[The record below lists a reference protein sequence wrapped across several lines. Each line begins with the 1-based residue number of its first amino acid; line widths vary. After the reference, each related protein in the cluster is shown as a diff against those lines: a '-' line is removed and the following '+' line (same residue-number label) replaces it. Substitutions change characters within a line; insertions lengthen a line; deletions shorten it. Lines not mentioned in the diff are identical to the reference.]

1 MASHCNGLLIV
12 ISKEEAMKKTG
23 MLLVLIVVAVCLT
36 ATTALAA
43 QNVLEERIESV
54 TGSPVKE
61 EFSFY
66 GQGFKDFILKVQNG
80 DERGTN
86 QVSSAIISINGV
98 KILGPSDFNQKVQ
111 VIDRAISPND
121 LENTLTVSL
130 RSNPGGFLNVQIL
143 AEPTLNLPPDPGPAG
158 DATIEGVDVNDNGI
172 RDDIERWIALTY
184 PNSEKTRQALIQ
196 NYYPLQNFMI
206 HAREGDR
213 DAVYNDMTAL
223 QRSSECLYYV
233 RRDDANDLLAALE
246 CVVVNTS
253 DRVYAY
259 LDSSRILGGGSFP
272 SKPLSTWKQSCTFD
286 PDSLAD

>member
-1 MASHCNGLLIV
+1 
-12 ISKEEAMKKTG
+12 MKKTS
-23 MLLVLIVVAVCLT
+23 MMLVLMVVAVCLT
-36 ATTALAA
+36 ATTTLAA
-43 QNVLEERIESV
+43 QIVVEERIGSE
-54 TGSPVKE
+54 TGSPIKE

-66 GQGFKDFILKVQNG
+66 GQGFEDFILKVQNG
-80 DERGTN
+80 DESGTN

-111 VIDRAISPND
+111 VLERVISPND
-121 LENTLTVSL
+121 LENTLTISL

-143 AEPTLNLPPDPGPAG
+143 AETSLNLPPDPGSAG

-184 PNSEKTRQALIQ
+184 QDSDKTRQALIQ

-213 DAVYNDMTAL
+213 DAVYNDMSSM
-223 QRSSECLYYV
+223 QRAGECLDYI
-233 RRDDANDLLAALE
+233 RPDDAYLLIEELQAQI
-246 CVVVNTS
+246 VNTS

-259 LDSSRILGGGSFP
+259 QDSSRMLGGGSFP
-272 SKPLSTWKQSCTFD
+272 SAPLSEWKQSCTFD
-286 PDSLAD
+286 PDALAN

>member
-1 MASHCNGLLIV
+1 
-12 ISKEEAMKKTG
+12 MKKPG
-23 MLLVLIVVAVCLT
+23 IMLALMVVAVCLA
-36 ATTALAA
+36 ATTSFAA
-43 QNVLEERIESV
+43 QIVAEEQIVSA

-61 EFSFY
+61 EFSF
-66 GQGFKDFILKVQNG
+66 QGLGFEDFILKVQNG
-80 DERGTN
+80 DESGAN
-86 QVSSAIISINGV
+86 QISSAVISINGV
-98 KILGPSDFNQKVQ
+98 KILGPSDFNQNVH
-111 VIDRAISPND
+111 ILERAIAPND

-130 RSNPGGFLNVQIL
+130 RSNPGGFLKVQIL

-184 PNSEKTRQALIQ
+184 PDSEKTRQALIQ

-246 CVVVNTS
+246 SVVVNTS

-272 SKPLSTWKQSCTFD
+272 SKPLSKWKQSCTFD

>member
-1 MASHCNGLLIV
+1 
-12 ISKEEAMKKTG
+12 MKKTS
-23 MLLVLIVVAVCLT
+23 MMLVLMVVAVCLT

-43 QNVLEERIESV
+43 QIVVEERIDSE

-66 GQGFKDFILKVQNG
+66 GQGFEDLILKVQNG
-80 DERGTN
+80 DESGTN

-111 VIDRAISPND
+111 VLERVISPND

-143 AEPTLNLPPDPGPAG
+143 AETSLNLPPDPGSAG

-184 PNSEKTRQALIQ
+184 QESDKTRQALIQ

-206 HAREGDR
+206 HAREDDR

-233 RRDDANDLLAALE
+233 RRDDANDLLAELE
-246 CVVVNTS
+246 SVVVNTS

-272 SKPLSTWKQSCTFD
+272 SKPLSKWKQSCTFD

>member
-1 MASHCNGLLIV
+1 
-12 ISKEEAMKKTG
+12 MKKTG

-80 DERGTN
+80 DESGTN

-223 QRSSECLYYV
+223 QRSSECLYSV

-246 CVVVNTS
+246 SVVVNTS

>member
-1 MASHCNGLLIV
+1 
-12 ISKEEAMKKTG
+12 MKKTS
-23 MLLVLIVVAVCLT
+23 MKLVLMVVAVCLT

-43 QNVLEERIESV
+43 QIVLEERIDSE

-66 GQGFKDFILKVQNG
+66 GQGFEDFILKVQNG
-80 DERGTN
+80 DESGTN
-86 QVSSAIISINGV
+86 QISSAIISINGV

-111 VIDRAISPND
+111 VLERAISPND

-143 AEPTLNLPPDPGPAG
+143 AETSLNLPPDPGSAG
-158 DATIEGVDVNDNGI
+158 DGTIEGVDVNDNGI

-184 PNSEKTRQALIQ
+184 QGSEKTRQALIQ

-213 DAVYNDMTAL
+213 DAVYNDMSSM
-223 QRSSECLYYV
+223 QRAGECLDSI
-233 RRDDANDLLAALE
+233 RPDDAYLLIEELQARI
-246 CVVVNTS
+246 VNTS

-259 LDSSRILGGGSFP
+259 QDSSRMLGGGSFP
-272 SKPLSTWKQSCTFD
+272 SAPLSEWKQSCTFD
-286 PDSLAD
+286 PDALAN

>member
-1 MASHCNGLLIV
+1 M
-12 ISKEEAMKKTG
+12 EEAMKKTS
-23 MLLVLIVVAVCLT
+23 MMLVLMVVAVCLT

-43 QNVLEERIESV
+43 QIVVEERIDSE
-54 TGSPVKE
+54 TGSPIKE

-66 GQGFKDFILKVQNG
+66 GQGFEDFTLKVQNG
-80 DERGTN
+80 DESGTN

-111 VIDRAISPND
+111 VLERAISPND

-143 AEPTLNLPPDPGPAG
+143 AETSLNLPPDPGSAG
-158 DATIEGVDVNDNGI
+158 DATIEGVDFNDNGI

-184 PNSEKTRQALIQ
+184 QGSEKTRQALIQ

-213 DAVYNDMTAL
+213 DAVYNDMSSM
-223 QRSSECLYYV
+223 QRAGECLDYI
-233 RRDDANDLLAALE
+233 RPDDAYLLIEELQAQI
-246 CVVVNTS
+246 VNTS

-259 LDSSRILGGGSFP
+259 QDSSRMLGGGSFP
-272 SKPLSTWKQSCTFD
+272 SAPLSEWKQSCTFD
-286 PDSLAD
+286 PDALAN

>member
-1 MASHCNGLLIV
+1 
-12 ISKEEAMKKTG
+12 MKKTG
-23 MLLVLIVVAVCLT
+23 MMLVLIVVAVCLT
-36 ATTALAA
+36 ATSALAA

-80 DERGTN
+80 DESGTN

-213 DAVYNDMTAL
+213 DAVYNDMSSM
-223 QRSSECLYYV
+223 QRAGECLDYI
-233 RRDDANDLLAALE
+233 RPDDAYLLIEDLQARI
-246 CVVVNTS
+246 VNTS

-259 LDSSRILGGGSFP
+259 QDSSRMLGGGSFP
-272 SKPLSTWKQSCTFD
+272 SAPLSEWKQSCTFD
-286 PDSLAD
+286 PDELAN

>member
-1 MASHCNGLLIV
+1 
-12 ISKEEAMKKTG
+12 MKKTSI
-23 MLLVLIVVAVCLT
+23 MLVLMVVAVCLT
-36 ATTALAA
+36 ATAGLAA
-43 QNVLEERIESV
+43 QIVLEERIDSV
-54 TGSPVKE
+54 TGSPVNE

-66 GQGFKDFILKVQNG
+66 GQGFEDFILKVQNG
-80 DERGTN
+80 DEGGTN
-86 QVSSAIISINGV
+86 LVSSAIISLNGV
-98 KILGPSDFNQKVQ
+98 KILGPSDFNQQVQ

-158 DATIEGVDVNDNGI
+158 DATIEGVDANDNGI

-213 DAVYNDMTAL
+213 DSVYNDMDAFHRAT
-223 QRSSECLYYV
+223 ECLYYLHPN
-233 RRDDANDLLAALE
+233 DAHTLIKE
-246 CVVVNTS
+246 IESVVVNTS

-259 LDSSRILGGGSFP
+259 LDSSRILGGGTFMSAPF
-272 SKPLSTWKQSCTFD
+272 SKWKQSCTFD
-286 PDSLAD
+286 PDILEN

>member
-1 MASHCNGLLIV
+1 
-12 ISKEEAMKKTG
+12 MKKTS
-23 MLLVLIVVAVCLT
+23 MMLVLMVVAVCLT

-43 QNVLEERIESV
+43 QIVVEERIGSE

-66 GQGFKDFILKVQNG
+66 GQGFEDFILKVQNG
-80 DERGTN
+80 DESGTN

-111 VIDRAISPND
+111 VLERVISPND

-143 AEPTLNLPPDPGPAG
+143 AETSLNLPPDPGSAG

-184 PNSEKTRQALIQ
+184 QDSDKTRQALIQ

-206 HAREGDR
+206 HAREDDR
-213 DAVYNDMTAL
+213 DAVYNDMSSM
-223 QRSSECLYYV
+223 QRAGECLDSI
-233 RRDDANDLLAALE
+233 RPDDAYLLIEELQARI
-246 CVVVNTS
+246 VNTS

-259 LDSSRILGGGSFP
+259 QDSSRILGGGSFP
-272 SKPLSTWKQSCTFD
+272 SAPLSEWKQSCTFD
-286 PDSLAD
+286 PDALAN

>member
-1 MASHCNGLLIV
+1 
-12 ISKEEAMKKTG
+12 MKKTS
-23 MLLVLIVVAVCLT
+23 MMLVLMVVAVCLT
-36 ATTALAA
+36 ATTTLAA
-43 QNVLEERIESV
+43 QIVVEERIGSE
-54 TGSPVKE
+54 TGSPIKE

-66 GQGFKDFILKVQNG
+66 GQGFEDFILKVQNG
-80 DERGTN
+80 DESGTN

-98 KILGPSDFNQKVQ
+98 KILGPSDFNQKIQ
-111 VIDRAISPND
+111 VLERAISPND

-143 AEPTLNLPPDPGPAG
+143 AETSLNLPPDPGSAG

-184 PNSEKTRQALIQ
+184 QSSEKTRQALIQ

-213 DAVYNDMTAL
+213 DAVYNDMSSM
-223 QRSSECLYYV
+223 QRAGECLDYI
-233 RRDDANDLLAALE
+233 RPDDAYLLIEELQAQI
-246 CVVVNTS
+246 VNTS

-259 LDSSRILGGGSFP
+259 QDSSRMLGGGSFP
-272 SKPLSTWKQSCTFD
+272 SAPLSEWKQSCTFD
-286 PDSLAD
+286 PDALAN

>member
-1 MASHCNGLLIV
+1 M
-12 ISKEEAMKKTG
+12 KETSM
-23 MLLVLIVVAVCLT
+23 MLVLMVVAVCLT

-43 QNVLEERIESV
+43 QIVVEERIDSE

-66 GQGFKDFILKVQNG
+66 GQGFEDFILKVQNG
-80 DERGTN
+80 DESGTN

-111 VIDRAISPND
+111 VLERAISPND

-143 AEPTLNLPPDPGPAG
+143 AETSLNLPPDLGSAG

-184 PNSEKTRQALIQ
+184 PNSEKTRHALIQ

-213 DAVYNDMTAL
+213 DAVYNDMSSM
-223 QRSSECLYYV
+223 QRAGECLDYI
-233 RRDDANDLLAALE
+233 RPDDAYLLIEELQARI
-246 CVVVNTS
+246 VNTS

-259 LDSSRILGGGSFP
+259 QDSSRMLGGGSFP
-272 SKPLSTWKQSCTFD
+272 SARLSEWKQSCTFD
-286 PDSLAD
+286 PDALAN